1 MRRFLFSST
10 AGIGLL
16 VFSLGAMA
24 QGRGPGQ
31 DEDPFHSDRDAYF
44 HGEHWHARLFERV
57 KKDVEHV
64 RSTAWPHGGDKF
76 RLDKTIAEL
85 DELQGKFSKHVYDDS
100 ELDRVINTL
109 GRVAS
114 YNQMPPRERQII
126 DNDVTRLREYRDHH
140 ADWFREH
147 EG

>member
-1 MRRFLFSST
+1 MGRFLSISV
-10 AGIGLL
+10 AGAGLL
-16 VFSLGAMA
+16 AFSLMALA

-31 DEDPFHSDRDAYF
+31 DDDPFHNDRDAYF
-44 HGEHWHARLFERV
+44 HGEHWHAQLFERV

-64 RSTAWPHGGDKF
+64 RSTAWPHGGDDF

-85 DELQGKFSKHVYDDS
+85 DELQGKFAKHMYDDR
-100 ELDRVINTL
+100 ELERVINTL

-114 YNQMPPRERQII
+114 YNQMPPRERQMI
-126 DNDVTRLREYRDHH
+126 DNDVSRLREYRDHH
-140 ADWFREH
+140 ADWLHEH